1 NLTSLMKEKYGVT
14 RSSPIKFTENDTLYT
29 TFRKLADNIYKN
41 GEWPKEE
48 EVRAVDTLIRNRRGF
63 SLGME
68 DIVIHHSSGKSW
80 QATIR
85 IEPMSSVD
93 KQILGTRAE
102 GKIGYTALVE
112 QVEEIS
118 QKKDTRK
125 TFVLLDPENKMGTKH
140 GKFYY
145 YDENEINERIYYS
158 LGNMNRAIGYDK
170 LQRDILKEFDAT
182 KEHYSFSRSELESL
196 LRKLSTSEY
205 SGKSHS
211 SEFSKN
217 IRGELS
223 DTFLAPFPLL

>member
-1 NLTSLMKEKYGVT
+1 MVWIKSGRRRAKMTEVEKINLTSLMKEKYGVT

-41 GEWPKEE
+41 GEWTKEE

-118 QKKDTRK
+118 QKKIH
-125 TFVLLDPENKMGTKH
+125 EKH
-140 GKFYY
+140 LFFW
-145 YDENEINERIYYS
+145 
-158 LGNMNRAIGYDK
+158 
-170 LQRDILKEFDAT
+170 ILK
-182 KEHYSFSRSELESL
+182 
-196 LRKLSTSEY
+196 
-205 SGKSHS
+205 
-211 SEFSKN
+211 
-217 IRGELS
+217 IRWGQS
-223 DTFLAPFPLL
+223 MGNSIITMKMK